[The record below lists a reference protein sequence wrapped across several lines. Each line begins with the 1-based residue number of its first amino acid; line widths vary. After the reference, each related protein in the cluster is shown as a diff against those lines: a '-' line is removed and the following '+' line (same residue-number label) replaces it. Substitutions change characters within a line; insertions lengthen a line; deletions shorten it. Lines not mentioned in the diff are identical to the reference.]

1 MREENRYS
9 QDDLITVIIPVYNV
23 KKYLKR
29 CVNGV
34 LAQTYK
40 NLEVILVD
48 DGSTDGCA
56 ELCDELFKT
65 DKRVV
70 VFHKQNGGLSS
81 ARNYGVRAANGKYI
95 TFVDSDDTIDEDY
108 VETLYNTIRKY
119 NVKLAICSHRVFYEG
134 HKTAVDMGTG
144 ETGKIDSKTVIQRL
158 LYADGID
165 TSSWAKMYTKD
176 ILVAHPFPEG
186 RNFEDAATTYLY
198 LDSVKYIGL
207 NSVAKYN
214 YYVRRMSISQ
224 KPFTKMKMD
233 LITAT
238 QEMHDYVVEKYP
250 KMKLGAE
257 RRLMYAYLSTLRQI
271 ALSPETPDSIECL
284 PVVWHYIKTHRNDVL
299 RNSNIPERDRK
310 ALLSTKFGYKMFR
323 FSLNVYEKYRHLLT

>member
-108 VETLYNTIRKY
+108 VETLYNSSSTVRGFIPP
-119 NVKLAICSHRVFYEG
+119 
-134 HKTAVDMGTG
+134 AVDSLRLP
-144 ETGKIDSKTVIQRL
+144 EPAYLLFRAVSRFAADSLRLFMDSSCTVIN
-158 LYADGID
+158 II
-165 TSSWAKMYTKD
+165 AK
-176 ILVAHPFPEG
+176 
-186 RNFEDAATTYLY
+186 RNT
-198 LDSVKYIGL
+198 
-207 NSVAKYN
+207 
-214 YYVRRMSISQ
+214 
-224 KPFTKMKMD
+224 
-233 LITAT
+233 
-238 QEMHDYVVEKYP
+238 HC
-250 KMKLGAE
+250 KL
-257 RRLMYAYLSTLRQI
+257 
-271 ALSPETPDSIECL
+271 
-284 PVVWHYIKTHRNDVL
+284 
-299 RNSNIPERDRK
+299 
-310 ALLSTKFGYKMFR
+310 
-323 FSLNVYEKYRHLLT
+323 